1 MNRIKDI
8 IEGRDVETL
17 LQATIDRIFA
27 YGPVNISDMETLSY
41 IRRYHKELFERY
53 KQNVLLSTGLFYKAA
68 DAEPKNL
75 KELVL

>member
-41 IRRYHKELFERY
+41 IRRYHKELF
-53 KQNVLLSTGLFYKAA
+53 
-68 DAEPKNL
+68 
-75 KELVL
+75 